1 MNRDFHFCSRLPLSI
16 PLIASGQSFP
26 LRRIRRRSRRSKLA
40 SARDRL
46 HNMPAALEL
55 SKSRDVEYAV
65 GLALA
70 LSEGLHCEIRLNVR
84 RRPLWLFDRFRV
96 TRRYQT
102 ARNES
107 GLRDCILFRH
117 PSHSG
122 LPNHVHCFDS
132 FAKYAKRL
140 RMSRT
145 LSPARSASSL
155 SRCMRL
161 R

>member
-1 MNRDFHFCSRLPLSI
+1 MNREFHFCSRLPLSI
-16 PLIASGQSFP
+16 PPIAPGQSFP
-26 LRRIRRRSRRSKLA
+26 VRRIRRRSRRSKLA

-107 GLRDCILFRH
+107 GLRDCIL
-117 PSHSG
+117 
-122 LPNHVHCFDS
+122 
-132 FAKYAKRL
+132 
-140 RMSRT
+140 
-145 LSPARSASSL
+145 
-155 SRCMRL
+155 
-161 R
+161 